1 MRLNCVFTS
10 TPWNSMAHLLGE
22 RMSPVVPGSASPE
35 HGLALLAPR
44 RVALGLVLGQLE
56 GREAIEIDQQI
67 AAEGHDAADPD
78 GVSVDGADQRL
89 RKIPEHLER
98 AIPSPGDAPDEVRG
112 GLHGVGLRILQV
124 RPGGE
129 GAAGLVAG
137 EDGAADL
144 VVVLHGGEVAGES
157 LVEVGAP
164 RVARPGSAEGDD
176 TDVIAF
182 LVGDGHGDVL
192 ISQWP
197 SAGMTRSARS
207 SMVRRTL
214 ACSIPGHWMRRM
226 TQLTPR
232 ASAWRVSSRMQSS
245 GSPMM

>member
-10 TPWNSMAHLLGE
+10 TPWNSMPHLLGE
-22 RMSPVVPGSASPE
+22 RMSPVDPGSAPPE

-56 GREAIEIDQQI
+56 GREAIEIDQRSVRQVGDVEP
-67 AAEGHDAADPD
+67 AEQG
-78 GVSVDGADQRL
+78 L
-89 RKIPEHLER
+89 LPEPLER
-98 AIPSPGDAPDEVRG
+98 AIPSPGDALDEVRG

-164 RVARPGSAEGDD
+164 RVARPGSAESDD